1 METQNITLALPRQVL
16 RQIKTIAA
24 KRHTSVSRLLTEQ
37 LEAIIADEQGYGR
50 ARTRHLALLEQAP
63 DLGTGGEQRVNRE
76 ALHER

>member
-24 KRHTSVSRLLTEQ
+24 RRNTSVSRLLTEQ
-37 LEAIIADEQGYGR
+37 LEMIIAQEQGYAQAR
-50 ARTRHLALLEQAP
+50 ARHLALLDQAP
-63 DLGTGGEQRVNRE
+63 DLGTGGQQRVKRE

>member
-1 METQNITLALPRQVL
+1 METQNITLALPRKVL

-37 LEAIIADEQGYGR
+37 LETMVANEQGYAQ
-50 ARTRHLALLEQAP
+50 ARTRHLAMLEQAP
-63 DLGTGGEQRVNRE
+63 DLGTGGQQRVKRE